1 MGQHQTDVN
10 PVFMQRALELA
21 TRAQGYVSPNPMVG
35 CVVVHDGHI
44 VGEGFHQRYGQ
55 AHAEV
60 NAIANVSDRAQL
72 KDSTVYVTLEPCS
85 HFGKTPPCADLLVRE
100 GVKRVVVA
108 CEDVNPEVSGRGI
121 RKLRE
126 AGIEVVVGVMEAE
139 AKFLNRRFIHW
150 MRHRRPY
157 VILKWAQTSDG
168 FIARADG
175 SSKWIS
181 DAYSRQLVHQWRA
194 QEDGI
199 LVGSGTVRAD
209 NPQLNVRMAGGRNPV
224 RIVIDRTHSLANHFH
239 VFDGSQKTICYTKN
253 YDGVQGENSWVKL
266 EGVDFIEALLDD
278 LYEKKIQSVI
288 VEGGAAVLNAFANH
302 WQEARVFESPVKF
315 DTGIPAPQ
323 LTESY
328 QTKQLRN
335 DVLKTYYNHG

>member
-35 CVVVHDGHI
+35 CVVVHDGNI
-44 VGEGFHQRYGQ
+44 IGEGFHQRYGQ

-60 NAIANVSDRAQL
+60 NAIASVSDRAKL

-85 HFGKTPPCADLLVRE
+85 HFGKTPPCADLLIRE

-108 CEDVNPEVSGRGI
+108 CEDVNSEVSGRGI

-126 AGIEVVVGVMEAE
+126 AGIEVEVGIMESE

-150 MRHRRPY
+150 MQHRKPY

-168 FIARADG
+168 FIAREDG

-199 LVGSGTVRAD
+199 LIGSGTVRAD
-209 NPQLNVRMAGGRNPV
+209 NPRLNVRMAGGRDPV
-224 RIVIDRTHSLANHFH
+224 RIIIDRKHSLPDLVH
-239 VFDGSQKTICYTKN
+239 VFDGSQKTICYTTN
-253 YDGVQGENSWVKL
+253 YAAAQGQNSWVKL
-266 EGVDFIEALLDD
+266 EGEDFIEALLGD

-288 VEGGAAVLNAFANH
+288 VEGGAAVFHAFANH
-302 WQEARVFESPVKF
+302 WQEARVFESPATF
-315 DTGIPAPQ
+315 GTGIPAPK
-323 LTESY
+323 LTGSF
-328 QTKQLRN
+328 QTRQLRN